1 MLLKEGLVYMRIK
14 SLTVLATKMKR
25 NDKCHFSPS
34 DCKNNKKTCS
44 VRELESQTFLH
55 GPSKNIKGPS
65 LSERHFYSL
74 YIKASWKMLVWE
86 KRQKRK
92 EERDRTPIWP
102 TGAGGGPRPEPGA
115 RSAVSISC
123 PWQEANRLNQ
133 HLHSSQL
140 RPQWD
145 PEEHEPGIWPRYS
158 DVERGTLNC

>member
-14 SLTVLATKMKR
+14 SLTVLVTKMKR

-74 YIKASWKMLVWE
+74 YIKASWKMLVWK

-115 RSAVSISC
+115 RSAEC
-123 PWQEANRLNQ
+123 GL
-133 HLHSSQL
+133 HLMSMARSQPL
-140 RPQWD
+140 ESAPSFLPASASVRP
-145 PEEHEPGIWPRYS
+145 
-158 DVERGTLNC
+158 RGTRAWDLA